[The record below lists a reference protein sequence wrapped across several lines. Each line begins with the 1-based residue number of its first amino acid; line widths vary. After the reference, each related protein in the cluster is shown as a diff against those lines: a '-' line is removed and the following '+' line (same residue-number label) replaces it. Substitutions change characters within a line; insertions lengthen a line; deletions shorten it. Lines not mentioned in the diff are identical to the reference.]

1 MTRKID
7 GLARVIGHRGAMGHA
22 PENTIA
28 SIRRAAALG
37 AAWVEVD
44 VRLTADKRLVLMHD
58 AALERTTD
66 GEGLVQ
72 EAALAEIAALDAGA
86 WYAPEFAGERVPAL
100 EEFIDTCREL
110 GLRANIEIKPGRG
123 DDDDVGRAVADSLET
138 HIPVHEPPPLV
149 SSASIPALDAFLSV
163 SGLGVSGRFPCGV
176 VIFGAVPGDTD
187 LAKWRDRFASIHAA
201 ASAITAHDVA
211 RAKTQGYAV
220 MAFTVNDFETATR
233 LFDWGVDAVFS
244 DYPDQLLTM

>member
-1 MTRKID
+1 MTRKIE

-66 GEGLVQ
+66 GGGLVE
-72 EAALAEIAALDAGA
+72 EATLAGIAALDAGG
-86 WYAPEFAGERVPAL
+86 WYAPEFAGELVPAL
-100 EEFIDTCREL
+100 EEFIGTCREL
-110 GLRANIEIKPGRG
+110 GLRSNIEIKPGRA
-123 DDDDVGRAVADSLET
+123 DDDDVGRAVAELLAT
-138 HIPVHEPPPLV
+138 HIAAGEPPPLV
-149 SSASIPALDAFLSV
+149 SSLSIPALDAFLNV
-163 SGLGVSGRFPCGV
+163 SRRFPCGV
-176 VIFGAVPGDTD
+176 VCAGAIPADAD
-187 LAKWRDRFASIHAA
+187 LATWRGRFASIHAL
-201 ASAITAHDVA
+201 ASALTSHDVA
-211 RAKTQGYAV
+211 RAKAQGYVV
-220 MAFTVNDFETATR
+220 MAFTINDAETATR

-244 DYPDQLLTM
+244 DYPDRLLTI